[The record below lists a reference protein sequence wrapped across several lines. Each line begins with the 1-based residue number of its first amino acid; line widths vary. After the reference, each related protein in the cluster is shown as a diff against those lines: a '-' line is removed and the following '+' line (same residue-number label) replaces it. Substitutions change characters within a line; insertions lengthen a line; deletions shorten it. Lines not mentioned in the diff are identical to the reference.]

1 MPRRI
6 LPALVG
12 LIALALAGPV
22 DAAPAPSRTT
32 LISTTADGTQMT
44 GHSYR
49 PAVSDDGRFVLFESE
64 STLVPGDT
72 NGALD
77 MFLRDLHLGTI
88 ERVSISAAGAEG
100 NDDSYAGFMSPDARF
115 VGFVSNASN
124 LVPGDTNSCIDP
136 IAGTPYSCGDVFL
149 LDRATGTLERV
160 SISSTEVQGNGE
172 SYNGVAMSPDGRFL
186 AFWSA
191 STNLAPGDTNARGD
205 IFVRD
210 RIAGTTQRVS
220 VGSGGVQADATS
232 SEPAISN
239 DGRFVAFKSY
249 ATNLAGLDIDL
260 SPGGY
265 SDIYVHDRETGQ
277 TERVS
282 VSSDG
287 EDGIVNSYRP
297 AISGDGRYVAFD
309 SEATNLVPADTN
321 GFGFDVFVHDRTT
334 GRTEQVSVN
343 SAGIQANDNSYNPW
357 ITPDGRYVVF
367 ASNATNLGPDDGGI
381 CFLNSIEG
389 NASCRDLFIHDRETG
404 QTDPVAVPV
413 EGRQM
418 DGLVWESVA
427 STDARYVAFE
437 SGSSTLVPDDG
448 NEAVDAFLTD
458 RGPAT
463 GVAEVAASPGP
474 EAVAVS
480 GWARFGGV
488 SISDA
493 DSPTDAGP
501 GSRQAG
507 TELIGARLAHRP
519 EEGDLLARLELDR
532 LPPTPRP
539 FSGAQARLASLPG
552 VVYGLELTV
561 GGSRY
566 EIRATR
572 GLTSRWATAS
582 SFTLLRCTP
591 ACAEVE
597 PLTGSIGTTG
607 DHVNIAVPLAALGV
621 TSGAEITSVRAFV
634 GPGEAATGPA
644 TMIDEV
650 RLPSL
655 ELSPSSVEL
664 GIAPAGTPQGE
675 VSFSTAAT
683 LNGGDFT
690 GALDTAGFSSGTYDV
705 WARACVGARCGSSS
719 TPVEI
724 G

>member
-12 LIALALAGPV
+12 LIALALGGSV

-49 PAVSDDGRFVLFESE
+49 PSVSDGGRFVLFESA
-64 STLVPGDT
+64 STLLPGDT
-72 NGALD
+72 NDAFD
-77 MFLRDLHLGTI
+77 VFLRDLHLGTI
-88 ERVSISAAGAEG
+88 ERVSVSTAGAEG
-100 NDDSYAGFMSPDARF
+100 NDDSYAGFMSPDGRF

-124 LVPGDTNSCIDP
+124 LVPGDTNSCINP
-136 IAGTPYSCGDVFL
+136 ITDNPYSCGDVFL
-149 LDRATGTLERV
+149 LDRASGTLERV
-160 SISSTEVQGNGE
+160 SISNTEVQGNGE
-172 SYNGVAMSPDGRFL
+172 SHNGVAMSPDGRFL
-186 AFWSA
+186 AFWSD
-191 STNLAPGDTNARGD
+191 STNLVPGDTNNRGD

-210 RIAGTTQRVS
+210 RLEGTTQRVS

-232 SEPAISN
+232 SDTAISG
-239 DGRFVAFKSY
+239 DGRFIAFKSY
-249 ATNLAGLDIDL
+249 ATNLAGLDH
-260 SPGGY
+260 SAAQF

-321 GFGFDVFVHDRTT
+321 GFGHDVFVHDRAT

-343 SAGIQANDNSYNPW
+343 SAGIQANDSSYNPW

-367 ASNATNLGPDDGGI
+367 ASLATNLAPDDGGI
-381 CFLNSIEG
+381 CFLNTIEG
-389 NASCRDLFIHDRETG
+389 NASCRDLFIHDRDTG
-404 QTDPVAVPV
+404 QTDPLSVPV
-413 EGRQM
+413 EGQQM

-427 STDARYVAFE
+427 STDARHVAFE
-437 SGSSTLVPDDG
+437 SGSSTLVPDDR

-474 EAVAVS
+474 QAVAVS

-493 DSPTDAGP
+493 DPSADAGP
-501 GSRQAG
+501 GARQAG
-507 TELIGARLAHRP
+507 TELIGARLAYRP
-519 EEGDLLARLELDR
+519 EEGDMLARLELDR

-539 FSGAQARLASLPG
+539 FSGAQARLASLPA

-572 GLTSRWATAS
+572 GLTSRWATVS

-597 PLTGSIGTTG
+597 SLTGSIGVTG

-621 TSGAEITSVRAFV
+621 TGGAEITSVRAFV

-644 TMIDEV
+644 TMVDEV

-675 VSFSTAAT
+675 VSFSTPAT

-690 GALDTAGFSSGTYDV
+690 GVLDTAGFSSGTYDV
-705 WARACVGARCGSSS
+705 WARACVGARCGSAS
-719 TPVEI
+719 TRVQVQ
-724 G
+724 